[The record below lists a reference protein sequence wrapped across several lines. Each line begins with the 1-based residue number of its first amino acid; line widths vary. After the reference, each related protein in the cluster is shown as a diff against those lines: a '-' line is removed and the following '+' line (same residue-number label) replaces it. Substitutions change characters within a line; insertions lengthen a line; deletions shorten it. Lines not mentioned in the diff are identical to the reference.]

1 LFDFQFTICYSL
13 FSSYKSKIVKRKI
26 GEYGQM
32 TDIAAKTDTR
42 IPLTRIQK
50 LIGQRML
57 ESKRS
62 KPCYYMGI
70 EADTTELMDSRH
82 ELKKRLGVKITSNA
96 FYIKAL
102 GLAVKEFPLMIGR
115 LEADSTSSPQGDTVK
130 IADSINVGF
139 AVNAPQGLVVP
150 VVKDADKKTL
160 AEIATLE
167 KELTDKA
174 RSNKLTLDEI
184 TGETIGLSN
193 LGVYDI
199 DSFIGIV
206 PPPATT
212 ILNVGNTLRTAVPKD
227 GKTVRLCSPQV
238 VIRKITDLTIAVDS
252 KVVPD
257 PYAAKFLARLAE
269 LLQNPKNLI

>member
-1 LFDFQFTICYSL
+1 MAT
-13 FSSYKSKIVKRKI
+13 KA
-26 GEYGQM
+26 E
-32 TDIAAKTDTR
+32 TR
-42 IPLTRIQK
+42 IPLSRIQK

-57 ESKRS
+57 ESKQT

-102 GLAVKEFPLMIGR
+102 GLAVKEFPLMVGTLDGNSIIISD
-115 LEADSTSSPQGDTVK
+115 E
-130 IADSINVGF
+130 INVGF
-139 AVNAPQGLVVP
+139 AISAPQGLVVP
-150 VVKDADKKTL
+150 VVKEADKKTL
-160 AEIATLE
+160 AQIAILE

-227 GKTVRLCSPQV
+227 GKI
-238 VIRKITDLTIAVDS
+238 VIRKITDLTIAVDAR
-252 KVVPD
+252 VVPD
-257 PYAAKFLARLAE
+257 PYAAKFLARIAN
-269 LLQNPKNLI
+269 LLQEPKQLIS

>member
-1 LFDFQFTICYSL
+1 
-13 FSSYKSKIVKRKI
+13 
-26 GEYGQM
+26 
-32 TDIAAKTDTR
+32 
-42 IPLTRIQK
+42 
-50 LIGQRML
+50 ML
-57 ESKRS
+57 ESKLT

-102 GLAVKEFPLMIGR
+102 GLAVKEFPLMVGS
-115 LEADSTSSPQGDTVK
+115 LDGDSII
-130 IADSINVGF
+130 IADEINVGF
-139 AVNAPQGLVVP
+139 AVSAPQGLVVP
-150 VVKDADKKTL
+150 IVKEADKKTL

-193 LGVYDI
+193 LGVYGI

-227 GKTVRLCSPQV
+227 GQI
-238 VIRKITDLTIAVDS
+238 VIRKITDLTIAVDAR
-252 KVVPD
+252 VVPD
-257 PYAAKFLARLAE
+257 PYAAKFLARIAE
-269 LLQNPKNLI
+269 LLQGPKAMV

>member
-1 LFDFQFTICYSL
+1 
-13 FSSYKSKIVKRKI
+13 
-26 GEYGQM
+26 M
-32 TDIAAKTDTR
+32 TDMAIKTETR
-42 IPLTRIQK
+42 IPMSRIQK

-57 ESKRS
+57 ESKQT
-62 KPCYYMGI
+62 KPCYYIGI
-70 EADTTELMDSRH
+70 KADTTELMDSRH

-102 GLAVKEFPLMIGR
+102 GLAVREFPLMVGS
-115 LEADSTSSPQGDTVK
+115 LQGDSIK

-139 AVNAPQGLVVP
+139 AVSAPHGLVVP
-150 VVKDADKKTL
+150 VVKEADKKTL

-174 RSNKLTLDEI
+174 RSNKLTLEEI

-206 PPPATT
+206 PPPATM
-212 ILNVGNTLRTAVPKD
+212 ILAVGNTLRAAVPKD
-227 GKTVRLCSPQV
+227 GQIT
-238 VIRKITDLTIAVDS
+238 IRRITDLTIAVDS
-252 KVVPD
+252 RVVPD
-257 PYAAKFLARLAE
+257 PYAAKFLARIAE
-269 LLQNPKNLI
+269 LLQGLKQLIS

>member
-1 LFDFQFTICYSL
+1 
-13 FSSYKSKIVKRKI
+13 
-26 GEYGQM
+26 M
-32 TDIAAKTDTR
+32 TDMTIKTETR
-42 IPLTRIQK
+42 IPMSRIQK
-50 LIGQRML
+50 LIGERML
-57 ESKRS
+57 ESKQT

-70 EADTTELMDSRH
+70 DADTTELMDSRH
-82 ELKKRLGVKITSNA
+82 ELKKQLGVKITSNA
-96 FYIKAL
+96 FYIKTL
-102 GLAVKEFPLMIGR
+102 GLAVREFPLMVGK
-115 LEADSTSSPQGDTVK
+115 LEGDSIK
-130 IADSINVGF
+130 IADSVNVGF
-139 AVNAPQGLVVP
+139 AVSAPHGLVVP
-150 VVKDADKKTL
+150 VVKEADKKSL

-212 ILNVGNTLRTAVPKD
+212 ILAVGNTLRTAVPKD
-227 GKTVRLCSPQV
+227 GQTVRLCSPQV

-252 KVVPD
+252 RIVPD
-257 PYAAKFLARLAE
+257 PYAAKFLARIAE
-269 LLQNPKNLI
+269 LLQGPKQLIS

>member
-1 LFDFQFTICYSL
+1 
-13 FSSYKSKIVKRKI
+13 
-26 GEYGQM
+26 M
-32 TDIAAKTDTR
+32 TAKTETR
-42 IPLTRIQK
+42 IPMSRIQK

-57 ESKRS
+57 ESKQT
-62 KPCYYMGI
+62 KPCYYIGI
-70 EADTTELMDSRH
+70 KADTTELMDSRH

-102 GLAVKEFPLMIGR
+102 GLAVREFPLMVGS
-115 LEADSTSSPQGDTVK
+115 LQGDSIK
-130 IADSINVGF
+130 IADSVNVGF
-139 AVNAPQGLVVP
+139 AVSAPQGLVVP
-150 VVKDADKKTL
+150 VVKNADKKSL

-206 PPPATT
+206 PPPATM
-212 ILNVGNTLRTAVPKD
+212 ILAVGNTLRTAVPKD
-227 GKTVRLCSPQV
+227 GQIT
-238 VIRKITDLTIAVDS
+238 IRKITDLTIAVDS
-252 KVVPD
+252 RIVPD
-257 PYAAKFLARLAE
+257 PYAAKFLARIAE
-269 LLQNPKNLI
+269 LLQGPEQLIS

>member
-1 LFDFQFTICYSL
+1 MAD
-13 FSSYKSKIVKRKI
+13 
-26 GEYGQM
+26 M
-32 TDIAAKTDTR
+32 AAKTETS
-42 IPLTRIQK
+42 IPLSRIQR

-57 ESKRS
+57 ESKRT

-70 EADTTELMDSRH
+70 DADTTELMDSRH

-96 FYIKAL
+96 FYIRAL
-102 GLAVKEFPLMIGR
+102 GLAVKEFPLMVGS
-115 LEADSTSSPQGDTVK
+115 LAGDSIK

-139 AVNAPQGLVVP
+139 AVSAPHGLVVP

-160 AEIATLE
+160 AEIAILE

-212 ILNVGNTLRTAVPKD
+212 ILNVGNTLRTAVPVD
-227 GKTVRLCSPQV
+227 GKV

-252 KVVPD
+252 RVVPD
-257 PYAAKFLARLAE
+257 PYAAKFLARIAE
-269 LLQNPKNLI
+269 LLREPKQLIS

>member
-1 LFDFQFTICYSL
+1 MAEVSPEKPVVAETC
-13 FSSYKSKIVKRKI
+13 
-26 GEYGQM
+26 
-32 TDIAAKTDTR
+32 
-42 IPLTRIQK
+42 IPLSRIQR

-57 ESKRS
+57 ESKRT

-82 ELKKRLGVKITSNA
+82 ELKKQLGVKITSNA

-102 GLAVKEFPLMIGR
+102 GLAVKEFPLMVGSFCG
-115 LEADSTSSPQGDTVK
+115 DSIK

-139 AVNAPQGLVVP
+139 AVSAPQGLVVP
-150 VVKDADKKTL
+150 VVKEADKKTL
-160 AEIATLE
+160 AQIATLE
-167 KELTDKA
+167 KDLTDKA
-174 RSNKLTLDEI
+174 RSNKLTLDDI

-212 ILNVGNTLRTAVPKD
+212 ILAVGNTLRTAVSVD
-227 GKTVRLCSPQV
+227 GKV

-252 KVVPD
+252 RVVPG
-257 PYAAKFLARLAE
+257 PYAAKFLACIAD
-269 LLQNPKNLI
+269 LLQEPKQLMS

>member
-1 LFDFQFTICYSL
+1 MIDNLS
-13 FSSYKSKIVKRKI
+13 
-26 GEYGQM
+26 GEVGWAADM
-32 TDIAAKTDTR
+32 TTKAENR
-42 IPLTRIQK
+42 IPLSRIQK
-50 LIGQRML
+50 LIAHRML
-57 ESKRS
+57 ESKRT

-82 ELKKRLGVKITSNA
+82 ELKKQFGVKITSNA

-102 GLAVKEFPLMIGR
+102 GLAVREFPLMVGFFNG
-115 LEADSTSSPQGDTVK
+115 DSIK
-130 IADSINVGF
+130 IADQINVGF
-139 AVNAPQGLVVP
+139 AVSAPQGLVVP
-150 VVKDADKKTL
+150 VVKEADKKTL

-206 PPPATT
+206 PPPATA
-212 ILNVGNTLRTAVPKD
+212 ILAVGNTLRTTVPQN
-227 GKTVRLCSPQV
+227 GQTVRLCSPQV
-238 VIRKITDLTIAVDS
+238 VIRKITDLTIAVDAR
-252 KVVPD
+252 VVPE
-257 PYAAKFLARLAE
+257 PYAAKFLARIAE
-269 LLQNPKNLI
+269 LLQEPKQLISY

>member
-1 LFDFQFTICYSL
+1 
-13 FSSYKSKIVKRKI
+13 
-26 GEYGQM
+26 M
-32 TDIAAKTDTR
+32 TDMTAKPQMR
-42 IPLTRIQK
+42 IPMSRIQK
-50 LIGQRML
+50 LIGERML
-57 ESKRS
+57 QSKQT

-70 EADTTELMDSRH
+70 DADTTELMDSRH
-82 ELKKRLGVKITSNA
+82 ELKKQLGVKITSNA

-102 GLAVKEFPLMIGR
+102 GLAVKEFPLMVG
-115 LEADSTSSPQGDTVK
+115 LLQGDSIK
-130 IADSINVGF
+130 IADSVNVGF
-139 AVNAPQGLVVP
+139 AVNAPHGLVVP
-150 VVKDADKKTL
+150 VVKEADKKTL
-160 AEIATLE
+160 AQIATLE

-184 TGETIGLSN
+184 SGETIGLSN

-227 GKTVRLCSPQV
+227 GQI

-252 KVVPD
+252 RVVPD
-257 PYAAKFLARLAE
+257 PYAAKFLARIGE
-269 LLQNPKNLI
+269 LLRGPKQLIS

>member
-1 LFDFQFTICYSL
+1 MTN
-13 FSSYKSKIVKRKI
+13 SK
-26 GEYGQM
+26 EN
-32 TDIAAKTDTR
+32 R
-42 IPLTRIQK
+42 IPLNRIQK
-50 LIGQRML
+50 LIGRRML
-57 ESKRS
+57 ESKLT

-102 GLAVKEFPLMIGR
+102 GLAVKEFPLMVGSFDD
-115 LEADSTSSPQGDTVK
+115 DSIIIPD
-130 IADSINVGF
+130 DINVGF
-139 AVNAPQGLVVP
+139 AVSAPQGLVVP
-150 VVKDADKKTL
+150 VVKKADRKTL
-160 AEIATLE
+160 AEIAVLE

-174 RSNKLTLDEI
+174 RSNRLTLGEI

-212 ILNVGNTLRTAVPKD
+212 ILAVGNTLRTAVPQN
-227 GKTVRLCSPQV
+227 VQV
-238 VIRKITDLTIAVDS
+238 IIRKITDLTIAVDAR
-252 KVVPD
+252 VVD
-257 PYAAKFLARLAE
+257 AAYAAKFLARIAN
-269 LLQNPKNLI
+269 LLQNPERLI

>member
-1 LFDFQFTICYSL
+1 M
-13 FSSYKSKIVKRKI
+13 
-26 GEYGQM
+26 EM
-32 TDIAAKTDTR
+32 TDMTAKTETR
-42 IPLTRIQK
+42 IPLSRIQK

-57 ESKRS
+57 ASKQT

-70 EADTTELMDSRH
+70 GADTTELMDSRH
-82 ELKKRLGVKITSNA
+82 ELKKQFGVKITSNA

-102 GLAVKEFPLMIGR
+102 ALAVKGFPLMVGT
-115 LEADSTSSPQGDTVK
+115 LEGDNIR

-139 AVNAPQGLVVP
+139 AVSAPQGLVVP
-150 VVKDADKKTL
+150 VVKEADKKTL

-167 KELTDKA
+167 KILTDKA

-212 ILNVGNTLRTAVPKD
+212 ILAVGNTLRTAVPKD
-227 GKTVRLCSPQV
+227 GQI

-252 KVVPD
+252 KVVPE
-257 PYAAKFLARLAE
+257 PCAAEFLARIAE
-269 LLQNPKNLI
+269 LLQKPQQLI

>member
-1 LFDFQFTICYSL
+1 
-13 FSSYKSKIVKRKI
+13 
-26 GEYGQM
+26 M
-32 TDIAAKTDTR
+32 TAKTETR
-42 IPLTRIQK
+42 IPMSRIQK

-57 ESKRS
+57 ESKRT
-62 KPCYYMGI
+62 KPCYYIGI
-70 EADTTELMDSRH
+70 KADTTELMDSRH

-102 GLAVKEFPLMIGR
+102 GLAVKEFPLMVG
-115 LEADSTSSPQGDTVK
+115 LLSGDSIK
-130 IADSINVGF
+130 IADSVNVGF
-139 AVNAPQGLVVP
+139 AVSAPHGLVVP
-150 VVKDADKKTL
+150 VVKEADKKTL

-174 RSNKLTLDEI
+174 RSNKLTLEEI

-212 ILNVGNTLRTAVPKD
+212 ILAVGNTLRAAVPKD
-227 GKTVRLCSPQV
+227 GQIT
-238 VIRKITDLTIAVDS
+238 IRRITDLTIAVDS
-252 KVVPD
+252 RVVPD
-257 PYAAKFLARLAE
+257 PYAAKFLARIAE
-269 LLQNPKNLI
+269 LLQGPKQLIS

>member
-1 LFDFQFTICYSL
+1 
-13 FSSYKSKIVKRKI
+13 
-26 GEYGQM
+26 M
-32 TDIAAKTDTR
+32 TKTTENR
-42 IPLTRIQK
+42 IWLNRIQK

-57 ESKRS
+57 ESKLT
-62 KPCYYMGI
+62 KPCYYMGV

-82 ELKKRLGVKITSNA
+82 ELKKQLGVKITSNA

-102 GLAVKEFPLMIGR
+102 GLAVKEFPLMVGSLNDDEIIIP
-115 LEADSTSSPQGDTVK
+115 DDV
-130 IADSINVGF
+130 NVGF
-139 AVNAPQGLVVP
+139 AVSAPQGLVVP
-150 VVKDADKKTL
+150 VVKNADKMTL
-160 AEIATLE
+160 AQIAVCE

-212 ILNVGNTLRTAVPKD
+212 ILAVGNTLRTAIPKD
-227 GKTVRLCSPQV
+227 GQIT
-238 VIRKITDLTIAVDS
+238 IRKITDLTIAVDAR
-252 KVVPD
+252 VVD
-257 PYAAKFLARLAE
+257 APYAAKFLARIAE
-269 LLQNPKNLI
+269 LLQNPERLI

>member
-1 LFDFQFTICYSL
+1 MATKNEI
-13 FSSYKSKIVKRKI
+13 
-26 GEYGQM
+26 
-32 TDIAAKTDTR
+32 R

-50 LIGQRML
+50 LIGRRML
-57 ESKRS
+57 ESKRT

-102 GLAVKEFPLMIGR
+102 GLAVKEFPLMVGS
-115 LEADSTSSPQGDTVK
+115 LEGDIIK
-130 IADSINVGF
+130 IADCVNVGF

-150 VVKDADKKTL
+150 VVKYADKKTL

-184 TGETIGLSN
+184 TGETVGLSN

-206 PPPATT
+206 PPPATA
-212 ILNVGNTLRTAVPKD
+212 ILSVGNTLRTAVVVE
-227 GKTVRLCSPQV
+227 GNI
-238 VIRKITDLTIAVDS
+238 VIRKITDLTIAADS
-252 KVVPD
+252 KVVPE
-257 PYAAKFLARLAE
+257 PYAAKFLVRIAE
-269 LLQNPKNLI
+269 LLQEPEGLI

>member
-1 LFDFQFTICYSL
+1 MS
-13 FSSYKSKIVKRKI
+13 
-26 GEYGQM
+26 
-32 TDIAAKTDTR
+32 
-42 IPLTRIQK
+42 RIQK

-57 ESKRS
+57 ESKQT

-70 EADTTELMDSRH
+70 DADTTELMDSRH
-82 ELKKRLGVKITSNA
+82 ELKKQLGVKITSNA

-102 GLAVKEFPLMIGR
+102 GLAVKEFPLMVGS
-115 LEADSTSSPQGDTVK
+115 LQGDSIK

-139 AVNAPQGLVVP
+139 AVNAPHGLVVP
-150 VVKDADKKTL
+150 MVKEADKKTL
-160 AEIATLE
+160 AQIANLE

-184 TGETIGLSN
+184 SGETIGLSN

-206 PPPATT
+206 PPPATA

-227 GKTVRLCSPQV
+227 GQIL
-238 VIRKITDLTIAVDS
+238 IRKITGLTIAVDS
-252 KVVPD
+252 RVVPD
-257 PYAAKFLARLAE
+257 PYAAKFLARIAD
-269 LLQNPKNLI
+269 LLQNSPQLIT

>member
-1 LFDFQFTICYSL
+1 MS
-13 FSSYKSKIVKRKI
+13 
-26 GEYGQM
+26 
-32 TDIAAKTDTR
+32 
-42 IPLTRIQK
+42 RIQK

-57 ESKRS
+57 ESKQT

-70 EADTTELMDSRH
+70 DADTTELMDRRH
-82 ELKKRLGVKITSNA
+82 ELKKQLGVKITSNA

-102 GLAVKEFPLMIGR
+102 GLAVKEFPLMVGS
-115 LEADSTSSPQGDTVK
+115 LQGDSIK
-130 IADSINVGF
+130 IADSVNVGF
-139 AVNAPQGLVVP
+139 AVNAPHGLVVP
-150 VVKDADKKTL
+150 VVKEADKKTL
-160 AEIATLE
+160 AQIANLE

-184 TGETIGLSN
+184 SGETIGLSN

-227 GKTVRLCSPQV
+227 GQIL
-238 VIRKITDLTIAVDS
+238 IRKITDLTIAVDS
-252 KVVPD
+252 RVVPD
-257 PYAAKFLARLAE
+257 PYAAKFLACIGG
-269 LLQNPKNLI
+269 LLQRPEQLIL

>member
-1 LFDFQFTICYSL
+1 
-13 FSSYKSKIVKRKI
+13 
-26 GEYGQM
+26 M
-32 TDIAAKTDTR
+32 TEMHPAKLVDEHR
-42 IPLTRIQK
+42 MPLSRIQK

-57 ESKRS
+57 ESKQT

-70 EADTTELMDSRH
+70 KADTTELMDSRQ
-82 ELKKRLGVKITSNA
+82 ELKKQLGVKITSNA

-102 GLAVKEFPLMIGR
+102 GLAVKEFPLMVGS
-115 LEADSTSSPQGDTVK
+115 LEGDIIK
-130 IADSINVGF
+130 IADCVNVGF
-139 AVNAPQGLVVP
+139 AVSAPQGLVVP
-150 VVKDADKKTL
+150 VVKEADKKTL
-160 AEIATLE
+160 AQIATLE

-212 ILNVGNTLRTAVPKD
+212 ILNVGNTLRTAVPQN
-227 GKTVRLCSPQV
+227 GNV
-238 VIRKITDLTIAVDS
+238 VVRKITDLTIAVDAR
-252 KVVPD
+252 VVPD
-257 PYAAKFLARLAE
+257 PYAAKFLARIAE
-269 LLQNPKNLI
+269 LLRESKMLI